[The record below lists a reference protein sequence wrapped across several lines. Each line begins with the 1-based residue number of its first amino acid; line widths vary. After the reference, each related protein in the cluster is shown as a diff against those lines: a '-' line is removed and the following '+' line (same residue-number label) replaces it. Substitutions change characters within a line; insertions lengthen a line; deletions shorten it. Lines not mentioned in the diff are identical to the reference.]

1 MKYFD
6 LLNLKS
12 KYTQV
17 LQQIVAMEE
26 QDTKNIYLSECAQ
39 NVSKLFASYYFDKK
53 ATTIIYITPSI
64 YEASRAYEILLD
76 MLGTDKVSF
85 FPVEEF
91 ISSELVATSEA
102 FGLARMLTI
111 YHIVNEIPQV
121 IVTNTEG
128 LTRQLMPKSKL
139 KEAILRYR
147 TNDSIK
153 REDLIEN

>member
-85 FPVEEF
+85 FLLKNLF
-91 ISSELVATSEA
+91 LVS
-102 FGLARMLTI
+102 
-111 YHIVNEIPQV
+111 
-121 IVTNTEG
+121 
-128 LTRQLMPKSKL
+128 
-139 KEAILRYR
+139 
-147 TNDSIK
+147 
-153 REDLIEN
+153 

>member
-53 ATTIIYITPSI
+53 ATTIIYILHHQFMKP
-64 YEASRAYEILLD
+64 L
-76 MLGTDKVSF
+76 
-85 FPVEEF
+85 
-91 ISSELVATSEA
+91 EL
-102 FGLARMLTI
+102 MK
-111 YHIVNEIPQV
+111 Y
-121 IVTNTEG
+121 
-128 LTRQLMPKSKL
+128 
-139 KEAILRYR
+139 Y
-147 TNDSIK
+147 
-153 REDLIEN
+153 